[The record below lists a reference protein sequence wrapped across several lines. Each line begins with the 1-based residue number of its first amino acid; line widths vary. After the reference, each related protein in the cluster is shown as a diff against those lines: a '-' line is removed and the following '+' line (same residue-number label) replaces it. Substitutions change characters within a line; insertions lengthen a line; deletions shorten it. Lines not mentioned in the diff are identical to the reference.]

1 MSSLDDTDMSGPSV
15 STQKVELAGYLN
27 SNMLTMFLMGI
38 YTIVYCW
45 TFYTYLHSKLA
56 THRKSILGVITVIYV
71 SSVVPSV
78 IFWYQTVMTF
88 IINGDNMDDAFDF
101 MYNSPSFL
109 DTINDTCQDLVII
122 LADGLLM
129 WRCYLVWTGG
139 SRYITWIPCVLWIVE
154 GLLAIAIISAQITFE
169 LITYTDF
176 SVVLVNALSA
186 ALFFTSAL
194 TSLVSSLLIAYRIYA
209 VSQLTPGGA
218 SSKRRFMNVI
228 DIVVQS
234 SAIYTLS
241 VLAIGIYN
249 AIPFPASTSAEVAV
263 DMVVDYVGSPALV
276 LIGMMPTLMVM
287 RVAMS
292 SSGDDST
299 TTTTV
304 LARSTAPRKPS
315 TIHFKSWG
323 ADFRDSSWDSAVDS
337 GKEELNDESRWENG
351 ILQLDRV

>member
-1 MSSLDDTDMSGPSV
+1 MGCRCQRV
-15 STQKVELAGYLN
+15 GYRLWVLLVN
-27 SNMLTMFLMGI
+27 EAACLTSEI
-38 YTIVYCW
+38 
-45 TFYTYLHSKLA
+45 
-56 THRKSILGVITVIYV
+56 
-71 SSVVPSV
+71 
-78 IFWYQTVMTF
+78 QTV
-88 IINGDNMDDAFDF
+88 
-101 MYNSPSFL
+101 
-109 DTINDTCQDLVII
+109 
-122 LADGLLM
+122 
-129 WRCYLVWTGG
+129 
-139 SRYITWIPCVLWIVE
+139 
-154 GLLAIAIISAQITFE
+154 LAIAIISAQITFE

-194 TSLVSSLLIAYRIYA
+194 TSLISSLLIAYRIYA

-218 SSKRRFMNVI
+218 GSKRRFMNVI

-241 VLAIGIYN
+241 VLAI
-249 AIPFPASTSAEVAV
+249 ASTSAEVAV

-292 SSGDDST
+292 SSGDDS